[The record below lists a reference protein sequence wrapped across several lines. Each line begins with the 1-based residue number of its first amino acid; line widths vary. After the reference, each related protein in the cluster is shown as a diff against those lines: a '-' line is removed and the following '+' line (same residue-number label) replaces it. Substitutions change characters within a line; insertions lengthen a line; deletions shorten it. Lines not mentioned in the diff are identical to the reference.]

1 MDIKAMDKALEVIVK
16 QREELGRTDYNNPKY
31 DDLEEKLHDLED
43 DFQDSYGEYL
53 EEALDQVHQQYCPE
67 SDVLMP
73 IAYLGKGVFVEAEK
87 FPGKEV
93 KLILAPSPAR
103 IILQIGADKQQVVWT
118 AK

>member
-1 MDIKAMDKALEVIVK
+1 MDIKALDKALQEIVK
-16 QREELGRTDYNNPKY
+16 KREELGKIDYNNPKY

-43 DFQDSYGEYL
+43 AFQDSYGDYL
-53 EEALDQVHQQYCPE
+53 EEALEQVHEEYCPD

-93 KLILAPSPAR
+93 KLVLAPSPAR
-103 IILQIGADKQQVVWT
+103 FLLQVGGKEQVVWT